1 MLYSVMNSPVAIPE
15 PLHVPDGF
23 LSVPVA
29 VAAWIVTAIF
39 VLVAVRK
46 ASREFEERMVPLM
59 GILAA
64 FIFAAQA
71 FNFPVAGGT
80 SGHFLGGALA
90 AILLGPWPALLVM
103 TAVIALQALIFQD
116 GGLLAMGA
124 NIFIMGIVT
133 VWIGYFTYRALA
145 SLNRFMA
152 AFVAGWL
159 SMVMAA
165 AVTAFLLAISSTS
178 ALGIVLPA
186 MTVVHAVIGIGEGLI
201 TAAALALVQA
211 ALPGYFGQQVSSRQI
226 ETSTLVAGGVVGAL
240 LIGILAVFFASPSP
254 DGLESVA
261 EELGFLGSAQGPAY
275 EVIPDYVTP
284 GLANETAAA
293 VLAIMLGTL
302 LLFGVGFAVARL
314 LRRRSQRLTEVPA
327 TVPASS
333 TQQQ

>member
-133 VWIGYFTYRALA
+133 VWVGYFTYRAFSGLH
-145 SLNRFMA
+145 RFVA
-152 AFVAGWL
+152 AFAAGWL
-159 SMVMAA
+159 SVVMAA
-165 AVTAFLLAISSTS
+165 IVTAFLLAISGTS
-178 ALGIVLPA
+178 ALGIVRPA
-186 MTVVHAVIGIGEGLI
+186 MAVVHAVIGIGEGLI

-211 ALPGYFGQQVSSRQI
+211 AMPGYFGQQAGGQKL
-226 ETSTLVAGGVVGAL
+226 ETSTLVAGGVVVAL
-240 LIGILAVFFASPSP
+240 LIGILAVFLASPSP

-261 EELGFLGSAQGPAY
+261 EEVGFLGSAQGPAF
-275 EVIPDYVTP
+275 EVIPDYVMP
-284 GLANETAAA
+284 GLANETLAA
-293 VLAIMLGTL
+293 VLAIVLGTL

-314 LRRRSQRLTEVPA
+314 LRRRSQRMAEVPA
-327 TVPASS
+327 TVAAPTS
-333 TQQQ
+333 QQ

>member
-1 MLYSVMNSPVAIPE
+1 MLFSMLHAPVAIPE
-15 PLHVPDGF
+15 PLHIPDGF

-29 VAAWIVTAIF
+29 LAAWIVTVLF

-103 TAVIALQALIFQD
+103 TAVIALQALVFQD

-133 VWIGYFTYRALA
+133 VWVGYFAYRAFNG
-145 SLNRFMA
+145 LNRFIA
-152 AFVAGWL
+152 AFAAGWL
-159 SMVMAA
+159 SMVIAA
-165 AVTAFLLAISSTS
+165 IVTAFLLAISGTT
-178 ALGIVLPA
+178 ALTIVLPA
-186 MTVVHAVIGIGEGLI
+186 MAIVHAIIGVGEGLI
-201 TAAALALVQA
+201 TAAAVALVYA
-211 ALPGYFGQQVSSRQI
+211 ALPGYFGEQGSSRTI
-226 ETSTLVAGGVVGAL
+226 ETSTLVAGGVVVAL
-240 LIGILAVFFASPSP
+240 LIGILAVFFASPNP

-261 EELGFLGSAQGPAY
+261 EEVGFLGAAQGPAY
-275 EVIPDYVTP
+275 EIIPDYVVP
-284 GLANETAAA
+284 GLSNESIAG
-293 VLAIMLGTL
+293 VLAIVLGTL
-302 LLFGVGFAVARL
+302 LLFGVGFAIARL
-314 LRRRSQRLTEVPA
+314 LRRRNQRPAEVPA
-327 TVPASS
+327 TVTAPSS
-333 TQQQ
+333 RQQ